1 MSDLE
6 LRFKIDAYNPKTIP
20 MERLGEYLAALGA
33 MLGETEDVHFE
44 KLVTGSTC
52 IVHRIEADAA
62 PKVEQRIA
70 EVRAGTAEVV
80 HIAAFK
86 RINELLKADNA
97 SGNLAREDGGAQLL
111 VFPGKNALEP
121 AKPEVVVQPGTID
134 GTVIRLG
141 GRDATVPVLVQ
152 DGASTYKCT
161 TTRDIARSLGPHI
174 FGRELRFM
182 GEAKW
187 MRHESGAWSLDHF
200 TIDDFIELDDTPL
213 TDVVAQLRGMPG
225 DWGKS
230 GDAWDELR
238 DMRDDGDE
246 H

>member
-1 MSDLE
+1 
-6 LRFKIDAYNPKTIP
+6 

-33 MLGETEDVHFE
+33 MLGEADAVHFE
-44 KLVTGSTC
+44 KLVAGSTC
-52 IVHRIEADAA
+52 IVHRVDAEAA
-62 PKVEQRIA
+62 PRVERHIA

-86 RINELLKADNA
+86 RINELLKNDNA

-121 AKPEVVVQPGTID
+121 ARPEIVVQPGTID
-134 GTVIRLG
+134 GIVIRLG
-141 GRDATVPVLVQ
+141 GKDATVPVLVQ
-152 DGASTYKCT
+152 DGSSTYKCT
-161 TTRDIARSLGPHI
+161 TTRDLARSLGPHI

-187 MRHESGAWSLDHF
+187 MRHESGDWSLDHF
-200 TIDDFIELDDTPL
+200 TIADFIELDDTPL
-213 TDVVAQLRGMPG
+213 AEVVAQLRGLPG
-225 DWGKS
+225 DWGLKD
-230 GDAWDELR
+230 DAFDELR
-238 DMRDDGDE
+238 DMRDEGDE